1 MNEIKK
7 TLQQDADAL
16 LKRLQ
21 QSRKNG
27 TGVTLGVSDVGVL
40 CEEIEQLK
48 EQIKVCG
55 KMTNCWYWSGAE
67 YYVEDPFEYDLT
79 DMDAYEIIELEK
91 YQTTPR
97 TPEYFCK
104 VYSNADDYEI
114 RSFKDRADA
123 ENAIAHNKVIIEGAE
138 P

>member
-1 MNEIKK
+1 MNEIKQ

-21 QSRKNG
+21 QSRSNG
-27 TGVTLGVSDVGVL
+27 TGVTLSVGDVGVL

-48 EQIKVCG
+48 EQIKVYG
-55 KMTNCWYWSGAE
+55 KMTDCWYWSGAD

-97 TPEYFCK
+97 VPEYFCK
-104 VYSNADDYEI
+104 VFEDEDTCEIIAFSDY
-114 RSFKDRADA
+114 ADA